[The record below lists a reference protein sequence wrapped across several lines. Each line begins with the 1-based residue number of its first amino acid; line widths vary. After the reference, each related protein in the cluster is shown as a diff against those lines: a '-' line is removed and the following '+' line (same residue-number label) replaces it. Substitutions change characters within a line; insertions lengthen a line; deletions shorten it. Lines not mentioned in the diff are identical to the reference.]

1 MHNTLRIT
9 AICLLFFL
17 SISALPGGAMFILA
31 PDGSLLRMPIQQIE
45 HTIFKN
51 YLIPGLVLF
60 FANGALSFLIAI
72 AGMKKIKIFPSALM
86 LQGVIVMIWIIVEI
100 IVIKETQFLQLLYAV
115 LGIVLTI
122 LGILLTKK
130 TKAHNVR

>member
-31 PDGSLLRMPIQQIE
+31 PDGSLLQMPIQQIE

-60 FANGALSFLIAI
+60 FANGVLSFLIAI
-72 AGMKKIKIFPSALM
+72 AGIKKMKIFPSALT

-100 IVIKETQFLQLLYAV
+100 VVIKETQFLQLLYAV
-115 LGIVLTI
+115 LGVVLTL
-122 LGILLTKK
+122 LGILLTNK